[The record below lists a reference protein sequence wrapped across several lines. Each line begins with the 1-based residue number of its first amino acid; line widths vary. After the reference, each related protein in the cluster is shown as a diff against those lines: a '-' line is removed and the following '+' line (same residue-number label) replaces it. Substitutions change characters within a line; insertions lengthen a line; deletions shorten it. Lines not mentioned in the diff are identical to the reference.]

1 MQPGSDQNH
10 FCQPTDVAVE
20 PSTGAIFVAD
30 GYCNSR
36 IVQFSPSG
44 KFITQWGEGTHYQI
58 SISNQNSEPVGPKTR
73 HGFGFPHIKS
83 VINGLFW
90 WIWKLTQL
98 WHQTLKDSINRV
110 SATFLCSVETSG
122 STPKPGQ
129 LSVPH
134 SLALV
139 PHLDQLCVADRE
151 NGRIQCFRIDTKEFV
166 REIKHASFGRN
177 VFAISYIPGILLLC
191 ALLGCILPLIV
202 FYFMCRYSFC
212 RNNEDSIRS

>member
-20 PSTGAIFVAD
+20 PRTGAVFVSD

-44 KFITQWGEGTHYQI
+44 KFITQWGEGTHLPLLL
-58 SISNQNSEPVGPKTR
+58 SNQNSVSVGPKHR
-73 HGFGFPHIKS
+73 HGFRCRHIKS
-83 VINGLFW
+83 VTFPYVIGVNGLFS
-90 WIWKLTQL
+90 WIWKCIKLL
-98 WHQTLKDSINRV
+98 HQTLKDFMNC
-110 SATFLCSVETSG
+110 ATVDFLCSVESSG
-122 STPKPGQ
+122 GSPKPGQ
-129 LSVPH
+129 FSVPH

-151 NGRIQCFRIDTKEFV
+151 NGRIQCFKTDTKEFV

-177 VFAISYIPGILLLC
+177 VFAISYIPGISSLLC
-191 ALLGCILPLIV
+191 ALLCPVLPSTIILFNVLLK
-202 FYFMCRYSFC
+202 
-212 RNNEDSIRS
+212 